1 MYAGLRRRIQLC
13 LREPTNPTFVANS
26 GRLELLLWALVPRRT
41 PPSVE
46 LPLVGQPRFVALKE
60 PPPCL
65 INNCTKYS
73 EAQWPVID
81 LPT

>member
-1 MYAGLRRRIQLC
+1 MFGGLCRRTQLC
-13 LREPTNPTFVANS
+13 PREPTNPSFVANI
-26 GRLELLLWALVPRRT
+26 GRLELLLWALVLRT

-65 INNCTKYS
+65 INICTRDS
-73 EAQWPVID
+73 GAQWPVID